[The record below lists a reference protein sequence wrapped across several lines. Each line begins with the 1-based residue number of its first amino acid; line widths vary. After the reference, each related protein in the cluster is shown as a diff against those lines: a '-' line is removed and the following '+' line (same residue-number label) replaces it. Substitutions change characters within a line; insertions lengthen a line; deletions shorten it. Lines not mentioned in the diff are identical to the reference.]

1 MAQGLGNMA
10 FARSTGTG
18 HEHACFFVNK
28 LAGGQIIELPLV
40 DLGIEVKIKFFQG
53 LAASKSGF
61 SHSGGEFFL
70 ISSGH
75 FVT

>member
-1 MAQGLGNMA
+1 
-10 FARSTGTG
+10 
-18 HEHACFFVNK
+18 VNK
-28 LAGGQIIELPLV
+28 LAGGQVIELPLV

-75 FVT
+75 LVT